1 MEIAN
6 ELAAIARR
14 MVEISSGPAL
24 NAAAFNRL
32 IASTNARSIDRGSAV
47 AARAPRAEIERV
59 IKVSAADYD
68 VDPALIE
75 AIIANE
81 SAFDSNATSSAGA
94 HGLMQLMPQTAEALG
109 VTDSYDVTQNIRGGT
124 RYLRSLLDRF
134 GKLDLAVAAYNAGPE
149 AVQKY
154 GGVPPYEQ
162 TRSYVRNVLASYA
175 RRTQIGNVPTNA
187 GSQGGGIIVP

>member
-14 MVEISSGPAL
+14 MVEISSGPGF

-32 IASTNARSIDRGSAV
+32 ISPTYTRSNDGGSAV
-47 AARAPRAEIERV
+47 AARTPRAEIERV
-59 IKVSAADYD
+59 IEASGADYD

-75 AIIANE
+75 AIIENE
-81 SAFDSNATSSAGA
+81 SGFDSNATSSAGA
-94 HGLMQLMPQTAEALG
+94 RGLMQLMPQTADALG
-109 VTDSYDVTQNIRGGT
+109 VTDSYDAAQNVCGGT

-134 GKLDLAVAAYNAGPE
+134 GKVELAVAAYNAGPD

-162 TRSYVRNVLASYA
+162 TRRYVRNVLASYA
-175 RRTQIGNVPTNA
+175 RRSQVGNLATNA
-187 GSQGGGIIVP
+187 GSQRGGIIVP